1 MGKLL
6 GIGALAKA
14 LNLHEN
20 TIRNWSNSG
29 KIPFELTPGGQ
40 RRFDLEKVRSALG
53 RPALTTWSKI
63 FSLAALEED
72 VVWGEIKSTFGI
84 TGKEPA
90 ADIAV
95 YAFTEMLN
103 NAIDHSLGAEAH
115 ITFTISDEMWSFEI
129 IDDGVGVLGRIQE
142 KFKLDSPLEAVGE
155 LTKGKRTT
163 APEAHTGEG
172 IFFTSK
178 MVAKFSIESQCIQ
191 WSCDNLIDDFS
202 ILASDVDSGTRVRC
216 EVLTAPRWR
225 ALDIFERF
233 SSNHEFTKSRPVI
246 KLFELGTDFVSRSEA
261 KRLVSGLENFKEVD
275 LDFAKVKGI
284 GQGFADQVFRVWQ
297 KAHPETRLH
306 VINASAEVRFMIDR
320 ANGVADG
327 NL

>member
-1 MGKLL
+1 MGELL
-6 GIGALAKA
+6 GIGALAAA

-20 TIRNWSNSG
+20 TIRNWTKSG

-53 RPALTTWSKI
+53 RPALTSWSKI
-63 FSLAALEED
+63 FSLTALEED
-72 VVWGEIKSTFGI
+72 VVWSEIKATFGLS
-84 TGKEPA
+84 GKEPA
-90 ADIAV
+90 ADIAI

-103 NAIDHSLGAEAH
+103 NAIDHSLGAEVH
-115 ITFTISDEMWSFEI
+115 VSFEISDEMWSFEI
-129 IDDGVGVLGRIQE
+129 ADDGVGIFERIQE
-142 KFKLDSPLEAVGE
+142 KFKLGSPLEAVGE
-155 LTKGKRTT
+155 LTKGKRTS

-191 WSCDNLIDDFS
+191 WSCNNLIDDFS
-202 ILASDVDSGTRVRC
+202 ILASEVEAGTRVRC
-216 EVLTAPRWR
+216 EVLTQPRWS
-225 ALDIFERF
+225 ALEIFERF
-233 SSNHEFTKSRPVI
+233 SRNHQFTKSRPVI

-261 KRLVSGLENFKEVD
+261 KRLVSGLENFEEVD

-297 KAHPETRLH
+297 KAHPQTQLH
-306 VINASAEVRFMIDR
+306 VINASAEVEFMIDR